1 MKTVVIQEAIEKEKI
16 EELQCHLAE
25 KLRSDFF
32 QAAKEFFKKSD
43 LNLQLPMFSG
53 QIPGCI

>member
-1 MKTVVIQEAIEKEKI
+1 MKTVVEAIEKEKI
-16 EELQCHLAE
+16 EEFQCHLAE
-25 KLRSDFF
+25 ILRLDFF
-32 QAAKEFFKKSD
+32 QTAKEFFKKSD